1 MVDSCPEISTELW
14 MNLTFFAEI
23 AAFGLWKSAGK
34 PRNPPHDVKQIP
46 DRRDSSPRR
55 Q

>member
-1 MVDSCPEISTELW
+1 MVDSHLEISTELW

-23 AAFGLWKSAGK
+23 AAFRLWKSAGK
-34 PRNPPHDVKQIP
+34 PRNSSHDVKQIP
-46 DRRDSSPRR
+46 LRRDSSPRR